1 VEWHREPLHR
11 DRARQLHRRGRSAL
25 GHDARLSESL
35 SSERRNVEG
44 GEDSE
49 RVAHAKAKEGGHW
62 DRLGHRARSA
72 RSQETTHGRLRAQRT
87 EIARRSIESR
97 EVAYAANIFVKTA
110 SLEMLRP
117 RLVADTPTNFAAA
130 RVADDDSA
138 LSQVVLIRLAAE
150 YVPP

>member
-1 VEWHREPLHR
+1 
-11 DRARQLHRRGRSAL
+11 
-25 GHDARLSESL
+25 
-35 SSERRNVEG
+35 
-44 GEDSE
+44 
-49 RVAHAKAKEGGHW
+49 
-62 DRLGHRARSA
+62 
-72 RSQETTHGRLRAQRT
+72 LRAQRT